1 MRLRP
6 LEASDL
12 ERVLAWR
19 NHPDVRK
26 NMYTTHEISRAE
38 HHAWWSKVEHD
49 KTKQYFVCVD
59 GDEPL
64 GVVNFVDIHPHN
76 KTATWAFYSG
86 VLDRRGL
93 GSQMET
99 LALDYAFGQ
108 LGLEKL
114 SCEVLA
120 FNAPVIRL
128 HKKFGFRVEG
138 VFRRHHA
145 GHDIYRLAIF
155 KPDWHGAPPS
165 LPAETTT
172 FELDAAQLPAA
183 VCTKFGGDR
192 VFATRLTVVTDGLVT
207 ARVAT
212 KLPGR
217 IVVEVDGAITG
228 DIELALRE

>member
-6 LEASDL
+6 LESGDL
-12 ERVLAWR
+12 ERVLVWR

-26 NMYTTHEISRAE
+26 NMYTTHEISREE
-38 HHAWWSKVEHD
+38 HLAWWAKVEHD
-49 KTKQYFVCVD
+49 KTKQYFVAVD

-64 GVVNFVDIHPHN
+64 GVVNFVDISVRN

-93 GSQMET
+93 GSQMES
-99 LALDYAFGQ
+99 LALDHAFGP

-138 VFRRHHA
+138 VFRRHHDTA
-145 GHDIYRLAIF
+145 DIYRLAIF
-155 KPDWHGAPPS
+155 KADWRGQPS
-165 LPAETTT
+165 LPNTTAT
-172 FELDAAQLPAA
+172 FELDIAALPAA
-183 VCTKFGGDR
+183 VCGHFGGTR
-192 VFATRLTVVTDGLVT
+192 VIATRLTRIDDGLVT

-212 KLPGR
+212 KFAAST
-217 IVVEVDGAITG
+217 IVEVDGAIAG
-228 DIELALRE
+228 DIELGE